1 MKQEQPKV
9 NIPVD
14 GKKLK
19 ALRGSATQR
28 EVEEKAGLPY
38 GRLTQYENGRADVP
52 PDHLEKL
59 LAFYNVKGPEVMT
72 KDGVKQ
78 VASTVNQAARL
89 LGISEPEPVAV

>member
-19 ALRGSATQR
+19 ALRGDATQR
-28 EVEEKAGLPY
+28 EIEESAGIPY

-59 LAFYNVKGPEVMT
+59 LTFYNVKGPDVMT
-72 KDGVKQ
+72 KEGLKQ
-78 VASTVNQAARL
+78 VSSTAVQSARL
-89 LGISEPEPVAV
+89 LGISLPVTV

>member
-14 GKKLK
+14 GAKLK
-19 ALRGSATQR
+19 KLRGSATQR
-28 EVEEKAGLPY
+28 EIEEQAGLPY

-59 LAFYNVKGPEVMT
+59 LTFYNVRGPDVMT
-72 KDGVKQ
+72 KKGLEQ
-78 VASTVNQAARL
+78 VALTAAQSARL
-89 LGISEPEPVAV
+89 LGVPQPVTV